1 MIADYEALEHKK
13 FYFWKTPNEPKYIHY
28 VGHSDNFD
36 QWKEK
41 SKNRRGCIF
50 KRYEKKTDFIQYD
63 FDDNDLDNEEGSL
76 WYFEKKKENK
86 SVDND
91 NEKEKEKGNKSVDD
105 DNKKEKE
112 KENKSVDND
121 NGNSNIDTN
130 DKDEDRVNKLIGSI
144 ESLESEVAGLKD
156 LVRKLTQK

>member
-50 KRYEKKTDFIQYD
+50 KRYEKKANFIQYD

-91 NEKEKEKGNKSVDD
+91 NE
-105 DNKKEKE
+105 KEKE